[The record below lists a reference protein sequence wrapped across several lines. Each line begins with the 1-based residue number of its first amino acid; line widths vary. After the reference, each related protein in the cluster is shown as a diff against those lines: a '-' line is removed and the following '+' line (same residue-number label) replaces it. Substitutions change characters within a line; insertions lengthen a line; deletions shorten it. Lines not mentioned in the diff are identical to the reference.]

1 MNLSFL
7 RHKEV
12 KNAGWI
18 IGARVVQMLL
28 SLLVSI
34 LSARLLGPSNYGLVN
49 YGITYTTFFMSLCTL
64 GINSVI
70 VKNFVDFPEE
80 KGEAIGSAIGLRL
93 LSSTLSI
100 GIIILISF
108 FLDRGEPETII
119 VVALCAASLLFHA
132 FDTIAYY
139 FQSLYQS
146 KYSSTVSLI
155 GYAVASVYKI
165 ILLLLGKSVRWFALA
180 TSVDYIVIAILLLA
194 VYKRR
199 GGPKL
204 SYSWRKGKELLSNSY
219 HYILSGAMVAIYGQ
233 VDKLMLKHMIDQ
245 TSVGYYS
252 IAVSI
257 SNMWVFVLAAIIDSM
272 YPTILQLHKED
283 RNQFERKN
291 RQLYGIVFY
300 VSIGV
305 STILTFFGR
314 YAILILYG
322 EEYLPSIG
330 ALSVVTWYTAFS
342 YLGVARNAWL
352 VCENKQKYLKYT
364 YAAAAIMNVILNS
377 IMIPLWG
384 AMGAGLASLITQM
397 FTSIG
402 LPAMIPDMRPNVKLM
417 LQAIVLKDWLPE
429 KQKK

>member
-7 RHKEV
+7 KHREA
-12 KNAGWI
+12 KNASWI
-18 IGARVVQMLL
+18 IGARVVQMVL
-28 SLLVSI
+28 SLLVSM

-70 VKNFVDFPEE
+70 VKNFVDYPEE
-80 KGEAIGSAIGLRL
+80 KGTAIGTAIGLRL
-93 LSSTLSI
+93 MSSTLSI
-100 GIIILISF
+100 GIIILISC

-119 VVALCAASLLFHA
+119 VVALCAGCLMLHA

-146 KYSSTVSLI
+146 KYSSTVALI
-155 GYAVASVYKI
+155 GYAAASAYKI
-165 ILLLLGKSVRWFALA
+165 TLLLLGKSVRLFALA

-194 VYKRR
+194 VYTWK

-204 SYSWRKGKELLSNSY
+204 GFSWRKGKELLSKSY

-233 VDKLMLKHMIDQ
+233 VDKLMLKHMVDQ
-245 TSVGYYS
+245 TAVGYYS

-283 RNQFERKN
+283 KNQFDRKN

-305 STILTFFGR
+305 SIILTIFGR
-314 YAILILYG
+314 FAILLLYG
-322 EEYLPSIG
+322 KEYLPSSG

-377 IMIPLWG
+377 LMIPLWG

-417 LQAIVLKDWLPE
+417 LQAIALKDWRP
-429 KQKK
+429 KK